1 MPPKS
6 CLKLAIQSS
15 KLTSITTASPNLLFK
30 TSWAYHPQ
38 TDGQTEVVNRSL
50 RNLLRCLVGD
60 HARTWDSILPIAQFA
75 YNNSVNRTIGMSPF
89 EVVHGYK
96 ARKPL
101 DLLPMSPQV
110 RMSESA
116 EAFAR
121 HADSRQRHL
130 EFAVADYV
138 MIRIRPERFPSGTV
152 KKLQARSASPFKVL
166 KRIGSNAY
174 VIELP
179 PDYDINSTF
188 NIEDLIAYKGPAT
201 IPDDPFTEPSPTP
214 TISPDFDT
222 ILPNIPPTH
231 KESINAILDEQVVF
245 TRDGTVQRFLVRWH
259 GRPESD
265 CTWIAR
271 EDLQQLDP
279 DLLEYYQSRIDALP
293 STSYRPPIT
302 RVYGRRTL
310 WLDDDDSFAV

>member
-1 MPPKS
+1 
-6 CLKLAIQSS
+6 
-15 KLTSITTASPNLLFK
+15 
-30 TSWAYHPQ
+30 
-38 TDGQTEVVNRSL
+38 
-50 RNLLRCLVGD
+50 
-60 HARTWDSILPIAQFA
+60 
-75 YNNSVNRTIGMSPF
+75 
-89 EVVHGYK
+89 
-96 ARKPL
+96 
-101 DLLPMSPQV
+101 MSPQV

-121 HADSRQRHL
+121 HVHDLHKDISNRIHL
-130 EFAVADYV
+130 
-138 MIRIRPERFPSGTV
+138 S
-152 KKLQARSASPFKVL
+152 
-166 KRIGSNAY
+166 
-174 VIELP
+174 
-179 PDYDINSTF
+179 
-188 NIEDLIAYKGPAT
+188 PAT